1 MARKKG
7 EDNESFPLPEKMPG
21 AVEKRLANVRSRKK
35 ITKKAHAPRG
45 QETKWGIL
53 NENVYSIKCQ

>member
-21 AVEKRLANVRSRKK
+21 AVEKRLANV
-35 ITKKAHAPRG
+35 
-45 QETKWGIL
+45 
-53 NENVYSIKCQ
+53 